1 MLTLKPVSWSHES
14 FGFVFAST
22 HCWDVEGLGTSSAG
36 SQRHRHTEEEIA
48 GSLTT
53 LGRML
58 RILAGFLA
66 IATALGASLPDA
78 PETWEVQLSEGAVQG
93 TRESVGESRFFY
105 SFRGI
110 PYAASPVGELRFKD
124 PEPPVA
130 WSGTRKPVTPPPVRK
145 LALKPSFTTNLVT
158 GEEDCLYLHV
168 YTPKPE
174 DDAEMP
180 VMVFIHGGGFVLG
193 DADNVGGSPKP
204 LMKKDIVL
212 VSIQYRLGSL
222 GFMSTGDAVLPGN
235 LGLKDQT
242 AALEW
247 VQENIQR
254 FGGDP
259 NRVTIFGESAGSAS
273 VHYHIL
279 TPHSKGLFQRA
290 IMQSG
295 NALST
300 WAVRDDH
307 AQRALA
313 IAKSFKC
320 PGSDDSSPDSD
331 QLLQC
336 FMEKSPHELVMGSLL
351 DTMLFL
357 PFYMAPRVDGEYLP
371 AHPAQM
377 VREGTYNTADIMAGV
392 CQHEGASFLLMCFG
406 NETIA
411 ANFLS
416 NFETAGPNVL
426 FLDNQ
431 DDKLYLTRRAFFHY
445 LGAIELSHKNLDKLE
460 KLVSDFLMN
469 AAHDV
474 TTMQHARDAVYG
486 RKTYRYELQH
496 RAGPSFQDLYKL
508 SIEHQDKWVSHADDL
523 IYLFDSLYGIAPLN
537 RTEDLFLRDIMVDLW
552 TNFAKTGNPTPNM
565 DLGFKWEAM
574 NSTEDLR
581 FLSLTPSPTMKE
593 DNRPEARKFWSDL
606 PLKQNKHLFPEK
618 FL

>member
-1 MLTLKPVSWSHES
+1 
-14 FGFVFAST
+14 
-22 HCWDVEGLGTSSAG
+22 
-36 SQRHRHTEEEIA
+36 
-48 GSLTT
+48 
-53 LGRML
+53 ML

-66 IATALGASLPDA
+66 LATALGASLPDA
-78 PETWEVQLSEGAVQG
+78 PETWEVQLGEGAVQG

-110 PYAASPVGELRFKD
+110 PYGAPPVGELRFKD
-124 PEPPVA
+124 PEPPVS
-130 WSGTRKPVTPPPVRK
+130 WSGTRKPFTPPPCPQVGIEAFFQNK
-145 LALKPSFTTNLVT
+145 LEIT

-168 YTPKPE
+168 YTPQPE
-174 DDAEMP
+174 DEAEMP

-193 DADNVGGSPKP
+193 DADNVGGTPKP

-212 VSIQYRLGSL
+212 VTIQYRLGTL
-222 GFMSTGDAVLPGN
+222 GFLSTGDAVLPGN

-279 TPHSKGLFQRA
+279 TPHSKGLFHRA

-295 NALST
+295 TALNS

-307 AQRALA
+307 AERALA
-313 IAKSFKC
+313 MAKSFKC

-351 DTMLFL
+351 DTTLFL
-357 PFYMAPRVDGEYLP
+357 PFYMVPRVDGEYLP
-371 AHPAQM
+371 AHPAEI
-377 VREGTYNTADIMAGV
+377 VREGIYNSVDIMAGV
-392 CQHEGASFLLMCFG
+392 CQNEGASFLLMSFG

-411 ANFLS
+411 ANFLD
-416 NFETAGPNVL
+416 NFETTGPNLL

-431 DDKLYLTRRAFFHY
+431 DNKLYLTRRAFFHY
-445 LGAIELSHKNLDKLE
+445 VGAIELSRKNEDKLE
-460 KLVSDFLMN
+460 RLVSDFLLN
-469 AAHDV
+469 AAHDE
-474 TTMQHARDAVYG
+474 TTMQHARDVAFG
-486 RKTYRYELQH
+486 RKTYRYELQQP
-496 RAGPSFQDLYKL
+496 GVSLLPGFLQIFTGQLGLLKNKTVLKFWVIYLSF
-508 SIEHQDKWVSHADDL
+508 SSSGVSHADDL
-523 IYLFDSLYGIAPLN
+523 IYLFDSLYGVGALN

-574 NSTEDLR
+574 KSTEDLR

-593 DNRPEARKFWSDL
+593 DNRAERRKFWRDL